1 MPVILLI
8 STLLVAFL
16 LAVILIKVSMPV
28 LQRYALARPN
38 ARSSHRIPTPQGGG
52 IAVVAGALVT
62 AFGAASLLDVAPGM
76 PAALSLATGTLVLA
90 LTGAWDDIRPMAA
103 LPRLALQA
111 GCVALLIGFAP
122 VEAGLFP
129 QDWPAAFGLAI
140 ALLAGLWFVNLVNFM
155 DGLDWITVAEMVPVT
170 AALAIFGWLG
180 FLDPFAALLAAS
192 LCGALCG
199 FALFNKPVARLFLG
213 DVGSLPIGLV
223 VAWLLYLLAT
233 NGYVAAA
240 ILLPL
245 YFCADATITLIRRAL
260 RRERLFEAH
269 RNHFYQRATDNGF
282 TAMQVAG
289 HVFAV
294 NLGLIALASV
304 TLILPYP
311 AVQVLSI
318 ALGLG
323 IVMALLIR
331 FSRPTAQYKANGD
344 NRAK

>member
-1 MPVILLI
+1 MISLIFALLI
-8 STLLVAFL
+8 SFA
-16 LAVILIKVSMPV
+16 LAVAIIRMSMPL

-62 AFGAASLLDVAPGM
+62 TFGAASLLDVLPGM
-76 PAALSLATGTLVLA
+76 AAALSLAVGTLLLA
-90 LTGAWDDIRPMAA
+90 LIGAWDDIRPMAA

-111 GCVALLIGFAP
+111 ACVALLIGFAP
-122 VEAGLFP
+122 VEASLFP
-129 QDWPAAFGLAI
+129 DDWPAGLGFVI

-155 DGLDWITVAEMVPVT
+155 DGLDWITVAEMIPVT
-170 AALAIFGWLG
+170 AALALFGWFG
-180 FLDPFAALLAAS
+180 FLDPFSTLVAAS

-213 DVGSLPIGLV
+213 DVGSLPIGLM

-233 NGYVAAA
+233 NGHVVAA

-269 RNHFYQRATDNGF
+269 RSHFYQRATDHGF

-289 HVFAV
+289 HVLVA
-294 NLGLIALASV
+294 NLGLVLLAGV
-304 TLILPYP
+304 TFVLPHP
-311 AVQVLSI
+311 AVQALAMV
-318 ALGLG
+318 LGLG
-323 IVMALLIR
+323 VVTAVLVR
-331 FSRPTAQYKANGD
+331 FSRSKAQHKEGKNGWM
-344 NRAK
+344 NSF